1 MEPQRRSGR
10 RRGLTA
16 VIQKVLTIDSGEL
29 MNSGL
34 TRKIVFGLFAFL
46 SLVLPA
52 ILRAQTAFGTLR
64 GQITDPS
71 SAVVTDAVVLL
82 TTPSGGSIDTTTSK
96 EGFYEFKALAPGKY
110 AVKVVAPGFAVFTR
124 ENVEIAAG
132 QVQKLNIALAIEEQ
146 KQKVEVNDSP
156 TNVNVNP
163 DNNAGMVVL
172 KGKDLEALSDDP
184 DELQSDLQALAGPSA
199 GPNGG
204 QIYIDGFTGGTLPPK
219 ASIREI
225 RINQNPFSAEYD
237 KLGYGRIEIFTKPG
251 TDQWHTDLY
260 LSGNT
265 SAINSRSPF
274 EVSTNGVSLPGY
286 DSTLFSGNVGGP
298 LGKKASIFFNIERRD
313 IHEISIVSAK
323 ILDPNFN
330 VIDFTDAVPD
340 PRTRTNLSPRLDYQ
354 IGKNNTLTVRYQ
366 YEHENQTNNG
376 IGQFNLPSLGF
387 NQINTEHNIQVS
399 DTQIISAKTINETR
413 FRFNRETSD
422 QTPLSTAPT
431 ISVQGA
437 FTSGGNSNG
446 LSTDTLDRYE
456 FQNYTSMTLG
466 KHFLKF
472 GIRVRDNRDVNAA
485 LSNFNGN
492 FNFGL
497 RQNPACPPNS
507 PPSACPKITGIQ
519 AYGLTLQGL
528 AQGLTLPAIIAV
540 GGGASQYSITTGTAR
555 AEVNYIDAGPYVQDD
570 WRIRRNVTLSF
581 GLRFETQ
588 DNIGDHA
595 DFAPRLGLA
604 WGIGGGGKN
613 GAPKTVLR
621 AGYGIFHDRFTY
633 DLVLQQER
641 LNGTI
646 QQQFTFAN
654 PNFFLDT
661 SGKAPSLS
669 VLLSTQQP
677 AAIAPTIYRP
687 NPNLRTPYTMQTGL
701 SLERQLTKYAN
712 LAVTYLTSRGAHQF
726 FTENINPPIC
736 TAFPCDPAANPHVLG
751 TPDNI
756 YQYQSEGVF
765 KQNQLIVNTSVRM
778 GSKLSLFGYY
788 TLNYANSDTSGAGSF
803 PSAFN
808 DISLDYGRASFDV
821 RHRVFVGGT
830 IGLPY
835 AFRLSPLLV
844 ASSGIPFTVTT
855 GQDLNGDSI
864 FNDRPAFAS
873 GKSIPTNVVTN
884 QFGSF
889 DLVPQPGEPIV
900 PVNSFTGSSRFSLNL
915 RVSKSFGFGK
925 KAEKP
930 STDLGGPG
938 AGGTFGRGP
947 GGDRRGGGPGGG
959 GRGMGGMDAGGASH
973 RYTLTFGVSVRN
985 IFNNVNLDTPIGNL
999 SSPLFGE
1006 SNALARG
1013 PFSGL
1018 PGNRRLDLQM
1028 TFSF

>member
-1 MEPQRRSGR
+1 
-10 RRGLTA
+10 
-16 VIQKVLTIDSGEL
+16 VIQKDVTIDPGEF

-34 TRKIVFGLFAFL
+34 TRKITFGLFAFL
-46 SLVLPA
+46 ALVLVPA

-64 GQITDPS
+64 GQIADPS
-71 SAVVTDAVVLL
+71 GAVVTDAVVLL
-82 TTPSGGSIDTTTSK
+82 TTPSGESIDTTTSK

-110 AVKVVAPGFAVFTR
+110 TVKIVAPGFAVFTK

-132 QVQKLNIALAIEEQ
+132 QVQKLNIALSIEEQ

-156 TNVNVNP
+156 TNVDVNP

-260 LSGNT
+260 ISGNT
-265 SAINSRSPF
+265 SAFNSRNPF
-274 EVSTNGVSLPGY
+274 EVSTNGASLPGY
-286 DSTLFSGNVGGP
+286 DSTQFSGNVGGP
-298 LGKKASIFFNIERRD
+298 LSKKASIFFNIERRD

-330 VIDFTDAVPD
+330 VIDFSDAVPN

-366 YEHENQTNNG
+366 YERENETNNG

-422 QTPLSTAPT
+422 QTPQSTTST

-456 FQNYTSMTLG
+456 FQNYTSMALG

-528 AQGLTLPAIIAV
+528 SQGLTLPAIIAV

-555 AEVNYIDAGPYVQDD
+555 AEVNYIDAGPYIQDD

-581 GLRFETQ
+581 GLRFESQ

-604 WGIGGGGKN
+604 WGISGGGKN
-613 GAPKTVLR
+613 SSPKTVLR
-621 AGYGIFHDRFTY
+621 AGYGIFYDRFTY

-646 QQQFTFAN
+646 QQRFTFAN
-654 PNFFLDT
+654 PNFFLDKN
-661 SGKAPSLS
+661 GNAPPLS
-669 VLLSTQQP
+669 ALLSTQQP

-701 SLERQLTKYAN
+701 SLERQLAKYAN
-712 LAVTYLTSRGAHQF
+712 LAITYLTSRGVHQF
-726 FTENINPPIC
+726 FSENINPPIC
-736 TAFPCDPAANPHVLG
+736 TAFPCDPAVNPHVLG
-751 TPDNI
+751 TSDNI
-756 YQYQSEGVF
+756 YQYQSEGIF
-765 KQNQLIVNTSVRM
+765 KQNQLIINTSIRM

-803 PSAFN
+803 PSAFSN
-808 DISLDYGRASFDV
+808 ISLDYGRASFDI

-835 AFRLSPLLV
+835 SFRLSPFLV
-844 ASSGIPFTVTT
+844 ASSGIPFSVTT

-873 GKSIPTNVVTN
+873 SKSIPTNLVTN

-889 DLVPQPGEPIV
+889 DLVPQSGEPIV

-925 KAEKP
+925 KAEKL
-930 STDLGGPG
+930 STDLGGPP

-959 GRGMGGMDAGGASH
+959 GRGMGGMDAGGTSH
-973 RYTLTFGVSVRN
+973 RYNLTFSVSARN
-985 IFNNVNLDTPIGNL
+985 IFNNVNLATPIGNL

-1006 SNALARG
+1006 SNAIAGG
-1013 PFSGL
+1013 PFSGF

>member
-1 MEPQRRSGR
+1 
-10 RRGLTA
+10 
-16 VIQKVLTIDSGEL
+16 
-29 MNSGL
+29 MNFGL
-34 TRKIVFGLFAFL
+34 TRKIVLGLFAFL
-46 SLVLPA
+46 GLVYVPA
-52 ILRAQTAFGTLR
+52 ILRAQTDFGTLR
-64 GQITDPS
+64 GQIVDPS
-71 SAVVTDAVVLL
+71 GAVVTDAVVLV
-82 TTPSGGSIDTTTSK
+82 TTPSGGSIDTTTNK

-110 AVKVVAPGFAVFTR
+110 TVKVVAPGFAVFTK

-132 QVQKLNIALAIEEQ
+132 QVQKLNVALAIEEQ

-156 TNVNVNP
+156 TNVDVNP

-184 DELQSDLQALAGPSA
+184 DELQADLQALAGPSA

-237 KLGYGRIEIFTKPG
+237 RLGYGRIEIFTKPG

-260 LSGNT
+260 ISGNT
-265 SAINSRSPF
+265 SAFNSRNPF
-274 EVSTNGVSLPGY
+274 EVSTNGAPLPGY
-286 DSTLFSGNVGGP
+286 DSIQFSGNVGGP
-298 LGKKASIFFNIERRD
+298 LSKKASIFFNIERRD

-330 VIDFTDAVPD
+330 VIDFSDAVPN

-354 IGKNNTLTVRYQ
+354 LGKNNTLTVRYQ
-366 YEHENQTNNG
+366 YEHENQSNNG
-376 IGQFNLPSLGF
+376 IGQFNLASLGF

-399 DTQIISAKTINETR
+399 DTQIVSAKTINETR
-413 FRFNRETSD
+413 FRLNRETSE
-422 QTPLSTAPT
+422 QTPQSTAPT

-437 FTSGGNSNG
+437 FTNGGNRNG
-446 LSTDTLDRYE
+446 VSTDTLTRYE
-456 FQNYTSMTLG
+456 FQNYTSMALG

-472 GIRVRDNRDVNAA
+472 GARLRDNRDVNAA
-485 LSNFNGN
+485 LSNFDGE

-497 RQNPACPPNS
+497 RQNPTCPPSSMPPACPR
-507 PPSACPKITGIQ
+507 ITGIQ
-519 AYGLTLQGL
+519 AYQLTLQGL
-528 AQGLTLPAIIAV
+528 AQGLTLPAISAE

-555 AEVNYIDAGPYVQDD
+555 AEVNYIDAGLYVQDD
-570 WRIRRNVTLSF
+570 WRIKRNVTLSY
-581 GLRFETQ
+581 GLRFESQ

-604 WGIGGGGKN
+604 WGIGGGKN
-613 GAPKTVLR
+613 SSPKTVLR
-621 AGYGIFHDRFTY
+621 AGYGMFYDRFTY

-654 PNFFLDT
+654 PNFFLDKN
-661 SGKAPSLS
+661 GNAPPLS
-669 VLLSTQQP
+669 ALLSTQQP

-701 SLERQLTKYAN
+701 SLERQLSKYAN
-712 LAVTYLTSRGAHQF
+712 LAITYLTSRGVHQF

-736 TAFPCDPAANPHVLG
+736 TAFPCDPAANPHVVG

-756 YQYQSEGVF
+756 YQYQSEGIF
-765 KQNQLIVNTSVRM
+765 KQNQLIINTSVRM

-808 DISLDYGRASFDV
+808 DISLDYGRASFDI
-821 RHRVFVGGT
+821 RQRVFVGGT

-835 AFRLSPLLV
+835 SFRLSPFLL

-873 GKSIPTNVVTN
+873 SKSIPTNVVTN
-884 QFGSF
+884 RFGSF
-889 DLVPQPGEPIV
+889 DLVPQPGETLV
-900 PVNSFTGSSRFSLNL
+900 PVNSLTSSGRFSFNL

-930 STDLGGPG
+930 STDLGGSG

-959 GRGMGGMDAGGASH
+959 GRGMGGSDAGGTSH
-973 RYTLTFGVSVRN
+973 RYNLTFSVSARN
-985 IFNNVNLDTPIGNL
+985 IFNNVNLATPIGNL
-999 SSPLFGE
+999 SSPLFGA
-1006 SNALARG
+1006 SNAIAGG
-1013 PFSGL
+1013 PFSGF

>member
-1 MEPQRRSGR
+1 
-10 RRGLTA
+10 
-16 VIQKVLTIDSGEL
+16 

-34 TRKIVFGLFAFL
+34 FRKILFGLFIFMGIFCA
-46 SLVLPA
+46 SA
-52 ILRAQTAFGTLR
+52 GLRAQTLFGALH
-64 GQITDPS
+64 GQVTDPS
-71 SAVVTDAVVLL
+71 GAVVTDAVVLL
-82 TTPSGGSIDTTTSK
+82 TMPSGESLDTTTNK
-96 EGFYEFKALAPGKY
+96 EGWYEFKALATGRY
-110 AVKVVAPGFAVFTR
+110 TVKIVAPGFAAFTR

-132 QVQKLNIALAIEEQ
+132 QVRGLNVALTIEEQ

-156 TNVNVNP
+156 TNLDVNP
-163 DNNAGMVVL
+163 ANNAGMVVL
-172 KGKDLEALSDDP
+172 NGKDLEALSDDP

-251 TDQWHTDLY
+251 TDQWHGDLY
-260 LSGNT
+260 ISGNT
-265 SAINSRSPF
+265 SAFNSRNPF
-274 EVSTNGVSLPGY
+274 EVSTNGAPLPGY
-286 DSTLFSGNVGGP
+286 DSRQISGNIGGP
-298 LGKKASIFFNIERRD
+298 LSKKASIFFNIERRD
-313 IHEISIVSAK
+313 IHELSIVSAK

-330 VIDFTDAVPD
+330 VIGFSDAVPN

-354 IGKNNTLTVRYQ
+354 LGKNNTLTVRYQ
-366 YEHENQTNNG
+366 YERENETNNG
-376 IGQFNLPSLGF
+376 IGQFNLASLGF
-387 NQINTEHNIQVS
+387 NQLNTEHNIQAS
-399 DTQIISAKTINETR
+399 DTQIISPKTINETR
-413 FRFNRETSD
+413 FRFIRETSD
-422 QTPLSTAPT
+422 QTPQSTAPT

-437 FTSGGNSNG
+437 FTGGGNSKG
-446 LSTDTLDRYE
+446 VSLDTLDRYE
-456 FQNYTSMTLG
+456 FQNYTSMALG

-472 GIRVRDNRDVNAA
+472 GIRVRDNRDVNTA

-497 RQNPACPPNS
+497 RQNPTCPPNS
-507 PPSACPKITGIQ
+507 APPACPKITGIQ
-519 AYGLTLQGL
+519 AYALTLQGL
-528 AQGLTLPAIIAV
+528 AQGLTLPAIIAE
-540 GGGASQYSITTGTAR
+540 GGGASQYSIITGTAR
-555 AEVNYIDAGPYVQDD
+555 AEVNYIDAGLYVQGD
-570 WRIRRNVTLSF
+570 WRIKPNITLSY
-581 GLRFETQ
+581 GLRFESQ

-613 GAPKTVLR
+613 GSPKTVLR
-621 AGYGIFHDRFTY
+621 AGYGIFYDRFAY
-633 DLVLQQER
+633 DLFLQQER

-646 QQQFTFAN
+646 QKQFTFAN
-654 PNFFLDT
+654 PNFFLDP
-661 SGKAPSLS
+661 SGKAPPLS
-669 VLLSTQQP
+669 VLLTTQQP

-687 NPNLRTPYTMQTGL
+687 NPNLRTPYTMQAGL

-712 LAVTYLTSRGAHQF
+712 LAVTYLTSRGVHQF
-726 FTENINPPIC
+726 FTENVNPPIC

-751 TPDNI
+751 SPDNI

-765 KQNQLIVNTSVRM
+765 KQNQFIINTSVRM

-803 PSAFN
+803 SSAFN
-808 DISLDYGRASFDV
+808 DISLDYGRASFDI

-835 AFRLSPLLV
+835 SFRLSPFLL
-844 ASSGIPFTVTT
+844 ASSGIPFTLTT
-855 GQDLNGDSI
+855 GQDVNGDSI
-864 FNDRPAFAS
+864 FNDRPTLAS
-873 GKSIPTNVVTN
+873 SRSIPTNVITN
-884 QFGSF
+884 RFGSF
-889 DLVPQPGEPIV
+889 DLVPQPGETLV
-900 PVNSFTGSSRFSLNL
+900 PVNSLTSAGRFSLNL

-930 STDLGGPG
+930 SSDVESPG
-938 AGGTFGRGP
+938 AGVNFGRGP
-947 GGDRRGGGPGGG
+947 GGDRRGGGLGGG
-959 GRGMGGMDAGGASH
+959 GRGMGGRDGGGTNH
-973 RYTLTFGVSVRN
+973 RYNLTFSVSARN
-985 IFNNVNLDTPIGNL
+985 IFNNVNLATPIGNL
-999 SSPLFGE
+999 SSPLFGQ
-1006 SNALARG
+1006 SNAIAGG

>member
-1 MEPQRRSGR
+1 
-10 RRGLTA
+10 
-16 VIQKVLTIDSGEL
+16 
-29 MNSGL
+29 MN
-34 TRKIVFGLFAFL
+34 FGLFRR
-46 SLVLPA
+46 VLFGLFTFIGIFSVPA
-52 ILRAQTAFGTLR
+52 HLCAQTLFGILS

-71 SAVVTDAVVLL
+71 GAVVTDAAVLL
-82 TTPSGGSIDTTTSK
+82 TMPSGESLDTTTNK
-96 EGFYEFKALAPGKY
+96 EGWYEFKALAPGKY
-110 AVKVVAPGFAVFTR
+110 TLKIVAPGFAAFTK

-132 QVQKLNIALAIEEQ
+132 QVQRMNVALVIEEQ

-156 TNVNVNP
+156 TNVDVNP
-163 DNNAGMVVL
+163 ENNAGMVVL

-251 TDQWHTDLY
+251 TDQWHGELY
-260 LSGNT
+260 VSGNT
-265 SAINSRSPF
+265 SAFNSRNPF
-274 EVSTNGVSLPGY
+274 EVSTNGAPLPGY
-286 DSTLFSGNVGGP
+286 DSRQISGNVGAP
-298 LGKKASIFFNIERRD
+298 LSKKASIFFNIEHRD
-313 IHEISIVSAK
+313 IHELSIVSAK
-323 ILDPNFN
+323 IIDPNFN
-330 VIDFTDAVPD
+330 VIDFSDSVPN

-354 IGKNNTLTVRYQ
+354 ITKNNTLTVRYQ
-366 YEHENQTNNG
+366 YERENEINNG
-376 IGQFNLPSLGF
+376 IGQFNLASLGF
-387 NQINTEHNIQVS
+387 NQLNTEHNIQVS
-399 DTQIISAKTINETR
+399 DTQIVSAKTINETR
-413 FRFNRETSD
+413 FRFIRETSD
-422 QTPLSTAPT
+422 QTPQLTAPT

-437 FTSGGNSNG
+437 FASGGNSKG
-446 LSTDTLDRYE
+446 VSSDTLDRYE
-456 FQNYTSMTLG
+456 FQNYTSMALG

-472 GIRVRDNRDVNAA
+472 GVRLRDNKDVNAA
-485 LSNFNGN
+485 LSNFNGT
-492 FNFGL
+492 FIFGL
-497 RQNPACPPNS
+497 RQNPTCPPNIT
-507 PPSACPKITGIQ
+507 PSACPKITGIQ
-519 AYGLTLQGL
+519 AYQLTLRSL
-528 AQGLTLPAIIAV
+528 AQGLTLPAIIAE

-555 AEVNYIDAGPYVQDD
+555 AEVNYIDAGLYVQDD
-570 WRIRRNVTLSF
+570 WRIKPNITLSY
-581 GLRFETQ
+581 GLRFESQ

-595 DFAPRLGLA
+595 DFAPRFGLA

-613 GAPKTVLR
+613 GSPKTVLR
-621 AGYGIFHDRFTY
+621 AGYGMFYDRFTY

-654 PNFFLDT
+654 PKFFLDP
-661 SGKAPSLS
+661 SGNAPPLS
-669 VLLSTQQP
+669 VLLNTQQP

-687 NPNLRTPYTMQTGL
+687 NPNLRTPYIMQTGL

-712 LAVTYLTSRGAHQF
+712 LAVTYLTSRGVHQF

-736 TAFPCDPAANPHVLG
+736 TAFPCDPAANPHALG
-751 TPDNI
+751 NPDNI

-808 DISLDYGRASFDV
+808 DISLDYGRASFDI

-835 AFRLSPLLV
+835 AFRLSPFLV
-844 ASSGIPFTVTT
+844 VSSGIPFTLTT
-855 GQDLNGDSI
+855 GQDVNGDSI
-864 FNDRPAFAS
+864 FNDRPAFTS
-873 GKSIPTNVVTN
+873 SKSIPTNVITN
-884 QFGSF
+884 RFGSF
-889 DLVPQPGEPIV
+889 DLVPQPGETLV
-900 PVNSFTGSSRFSLNL
+900 SVNSLTSAGRFSLNL

-930 STDLGGPG
+930 SSDVGGPG
-938 AGGTFGRGP
+938 AGGAFGRGP

-959 GRGMGGMDAGGASH
+959 WRGMGGLDAGTNH
-973 RYTLTFGVSVRN
+973 RYNLTFSVSARN
-985 IFNNVNLDTPIGNL
+985 IFNNVNLATPIGNL
-999 SSPLFGE
+999 SSPLFGQ
-1006 SNALARG
+1006 SNAIAGG

>member
-1 MEPQRRSGR
+1 
-10 RRGLTA
+10 
-16 VIQKVLTIDSGEL
+16 

-34 TRKIVFGLFAFL
+34 TRKIAFGLFTFL
-46 SLVLPA
+46 GFVFVPA

-64 GQITDPS
+64 GQIADPS
-71 SAVVTDAVVLL
+71 GAVVTDAVVLL
-82 TTPSGGSIDTTTSK
+82 TTPSGGSIDTTTNK

-110 AVKVVAPGFAVFTR
+110 TVKVVAPGFAVFTK

-132 QVQKLNIALAIEEQ
+132 QVQKLNVALSIEEQ

-156 TNVNVNP
+156 TNVGVNP

-237 KLGYGRIEIFTKPG
+237 RLGYGRIEIFTKPG
-251 TDQWHTDLY
+251 TDQWHSELY
-260 LSGNT
+260 MSGNT
-265 SAINSRSPF
+265 SAFNSRNPF
-274 EVSTNGVSLPGY
+274 EVSTNGAPLPGY
-286 DSTLFSGNVGGP
+286 DSRQFSGNVGGP
-298 LGKKASIFFNIERRD
+298 LSKKASIFFNIERRD

-330 VIDFTDAVPD
+330 VIDFSDAVPN

-366 YEHENQTNNG
+366 YERENETNNG

-387 NQINTEHNIQVS
+387 NQVNTEHNIQAS
-399 DTQIISAKTINETR
+399 DTQIINAKTINETR

-422 QTPLSTAPT
+422 QTPQSTALT

-437 FTSGGNSNG
+437 FASGGNSNG
-446 LSTDTLDRYE
+446 LSSDTLDRYE
-456 FQNYTSMTLG
+456 FQNYTSMALG

-472 GIRVRDNRDVNAA
+472 GIRVRDNRDFNSA
-485 LSNFNGN
+485 LSNFNGT

-497 RQNPACPPNS
+497 RQNPGCTAS
-507 PPSACPKITGIQ
+507 SSQSSCPKVAGIQ
-519 AYGLTLQGL
+519 AYQITEQGL
-528 AQGLTLPAIIAV
+528 AQGLTLPAIIAQ

-555 AEVNYIDAGPYVQDD
+555 AEVNYIDAGLYVQDD
-570 WRIRRNVTLSF
+570 WRIRQNVTLSY
-581 GLRFETQ
+581 GLRFESQ

-613 GAPKTVLR
+613 GSPKTVLR
-621 AGYGIFHDRFTY
+621 AGYGIFYDRFTY

-654 PNFFLDT
+654 PNFFLDKN
-661 SGKAPSLS
+661 GNAPPLNT
-669 VLLSTQQP
+669 LLSTQQP

-701 SLERQLTKYAN
+701 SLERQLAKYAN
-712 LAVTYLTSRGAHQF
+712 LAITYLTSRGVHQF

-736 TAFPCDPAANPHVLG
+736 IVFPCDPAANPHILG
-751 TPDNI
+751 GPDNI
-756 YQYQSEGVF
+756 YQYQSEGIF
-765 KQNQLIVNTSVRM
+765 KQNQLIINTSVRM

-788 TLNYANSDTSGAGSF
+788 TLNYAHSDTSGAGSF

-808 DISLDYGRASFDV
+808 DISLNYGRASFDV

-835 AFRLSPLLV
+835 AFRLSPFLV
-844 ASSGIPFTVTT
+844 ASSGSPFTVTT

-864 FNDRPAFAS
+864 FNDRPAIAS
-873 GKSIPTNVVTN
+873 SQSIPANVATTR
-884 QFGSF
+884 FGSF
-889 DLVPQPGEPIV
+889 DLVPQLGEPIV
-900 PVNSFTGSSRFSLNL
+900 PVNSLTGPSRFSLNL

-930 STDLGGPG
+930 STDVGGPS

-959 GRGMGGMDAGGASH
+959 GRGMGGMDAGGTSH
-973 RYTLTFGVSVRN
+973 RYNLTFSVSARN
-985 IFNNVNLDTPIGNL
+985 IFNNVNLATPIGNL

-1006 SNALARG
+1006 SNAIAGG
-1013 PFSGL
+1013 PFSGF
-1018 PGNRRLDLQM
+1018 PGNRRLDLQI

>member
-1 MEPQRRSGR
+1 MPPRFLRLGALAARPAGKRPHPDAVPAQSISRSSGDPMSFR
-10 RRGLTA
+10 PVQTA
-16 VIQKVLTIDSGEL
+16 LL
-29 MNSGL
+29 H
-34 TRKIVFGLFAFL
+34 F
-46 SLVLPA
+46 LVLLL
-52 ILRAQTAFGTLR
+52 ILATGAHLYAQAPSGGLS
-64 GQITDPS
+64 GVVTDPS
-71 SAVVTDAVVLL
+71 GGVIAKATVRLVMS
-82 TTPSGGSIDTTTSK
+82 SGRSLDTTTNRD
-96 EGFYEFKALAPGKY
+96 GLYEFKSLAPGTYTLK
-110 AVKVVAPGFAVFTR
+110 AVAKGFALFTK
-124 ENVEIAAG
+124 EGVQIVAG
-132 QVQKLNIALAIEEQ
+132 QLQQLNIPLTIQIEEQ
-146 KQKVEVNDSP
+146 KVEVTDSSTTVGVDP
-156 TNVNVNP
+156 T
-163 DNNAGMVVL
+163 NNAGAVVL
-172 KGKDLEALSDDP
+172 KGADLEALSDDP

-265 SAINSRSPF
+265 SAFNSRNPF
-274 EVSTNGVSLPGY
+274 EVSTNGAPLPGY

-298 LGKKASIFFNIERRD
+298 LSKKASIFFNIERRD
-313 IHEISIVSAK
+313 IHELSIVSAK

-330 VIDFTDAVPD
+330 VIDFSDAVPN

-422 QTPLSTAPT
+422 QTPQSTAPT

-485 LSNFNGN
+485 LANFNGN

-497 RQNPACPPNS
+497 RQNPACLPNS

-528 AQGLTLPAIIAV
+528 AQGLTLPAIIAE
-540 GGGASQYSITTGTAR
+540 GGGASQYSITTGTAG
-555 AEVNYIDAGPYVQDD
+555 AEVNYIDAGLYVQDD
-570 WRIRRNVTLSF
+570 WRIRRNVTLSY
-581 GLRFETQ
+581 GLRFESQ
-588 DNIGDHA
+588 DNIRDHA

-613 GAPKTVLR
+613 GSPKTVLR
-621 AGYGIFHDRFTY
+621 AGYGMFYDRFTY

-654 PNFFLDT
+654 PNFFLDQ
-661 SGKAPSLS
+661 SGKAPPLS
-669 VLLSTQQP
+669 VLLNTHQP

-687 NPNLRTPYTMQTGL
+687 NPNLRTPYTM
-701 SLERQLTKYAN
+701 
-712 LAVTYLTSRGAHQF
+712 
-726 FTENINPPIC
+726 
-736 TAFPCDPAANPHVLG
+736 
-751 TPDNI
+751 
-756 YQYQSEGVF
+756 
-765 KQNQLIVNTSVRM
+765 
-778 GSKLSLFGYY
+778 
-788 TLNYANSDTSGAGSF
+788 
-803 PSAFN
+803 
-808 DISLDYGRASFDV
+808 
-821 RHRVFVGGT
+821 
-830 IGLPY
+830 
-835 AFRLSPLLV
+835 
-844 ASSGIPFTVTT
+844 
-855 GQDLNGDSI
+855 
-864 FNDRPAFAS
+864 
-873 GKSIPTNVVTN
+873 
-884 QFGSF
+884 
-889 DLVPQPGEPIV
+889 
-900 PVNSFTGSSRFSLNL
+900 
-915 RVSKSFGFGK
+915 
-925 KAEKP
+925 
-930 STDLGGPG
+930 
-938 AGGTFGRGP
+938 
-947 GGDRRGGGPGGG
+947 
-959 GRGMGGMDAGGASH
+959 
-973 RYTLTFGVSVRN
+973 
-985 IFNNVNLDTPIGNL
+985 
-999 SSPLFGE
+999 
-1006 SNALARG
+1006 
-1013 PFSGL
+1013 
-1018 PGNRRLDLQM
+1018 
-1028 TFSF
+1028 